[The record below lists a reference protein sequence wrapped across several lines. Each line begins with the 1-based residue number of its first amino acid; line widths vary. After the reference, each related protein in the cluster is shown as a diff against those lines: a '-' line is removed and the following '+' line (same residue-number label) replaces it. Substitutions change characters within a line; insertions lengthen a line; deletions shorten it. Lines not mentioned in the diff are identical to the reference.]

1 MNEHW
6 LPISVTSEATI
17 EKIEHTLE
25 ACYKAYTWTFTVL
38 KEQWIETLEIPD
50 DRSIR
55 QNLTK
60 YIYMNK
66 LLHHAQRYTLNRA
79 AEKAAAEFRQGL
91 RVVEDNQILF
101 CEPIPIEKY
110 TDFAIQSRE
119 VWRKYLTRYGSI
131 STTYGM
137 LTLPENWRE
146 IFAEQSYE
154 MRVEVSYLPYLW
166 HSATIRTQGTKHLLK
181 FNFHGKTSSLGR
193 KAKQRVKL
201 QESNEWQTWTY
212 FQEEKLV
219 ELRQKGLS
227 FEEIGTYLGRTAI
240 GVEKRY
246 REVLGYTKKKERSEK
261 MVEINKKAKRNA

>member
-6 LPISVTSEATI
+6 LPISLTSEATT
-17 EKIEHTLE
+17 EKIEHTLK
-25 ACYKAYTWTFTVL
+25 ACFQVYTWTFSVL
-38 KEQWIETLEIPD
+38 KEQWLETLEIPN

-79 AEKAAAEFRQGL
+79 AEKAAAEFRLGL
-91 RVVEDNQILF
+91 RVVGDSQVEF
-101 CEPIPIEKY
+101 PEPMPFVDY
-110 TDFAIQSRE
+110 TDFSIQSRE
-119 VWRKYLTRYGSI
+119 VWRKYLTKYDSI

-146 IFAEQSYE
+146 VFTEQSSD
-154 MRVEVSYLPYLW
+154 MRVDVSYLPYLW
-166 HSATIRTQGTKHLLK
+166 HSATIRTQGSKHLLK

-201 QESNEWQTWTY
+201 QESNEWQTWTH

-219 ELRQKGLS
+219 ELRQKGQS
-227 FEEIGTYLGRTAI
+227 FEEIGAYLGRTAN

-246 REVLGYTKKKERSEK
+246 REVIGHGKKKEMSEK
-261 MVEINKKAKRNA
+261 MVEINKKARRNA

>member
-1 MNEHW
+1 MSEHW

-25 ACYKAYTWTFTVL
+25 ACFKAYTWTFAVL
-38 KEQWIETLEIPD
+38 KEQWVKTLEIPN

-55 QNLTK
+55 RNLTK

-79 AEKAAAEFRQGL
+79 AEKAAAEFRLGL
-91 RVVEDNQILF
+91 RVVGDNFIEF
-101 CEPIPIEKY
+101 VEPVPFVEY
-110 TDFAIQSRE
+110 TDFSIQSRE
-119 VWRKYLTRYGSI
+119 VWRKYLTKYDSI

-146 IFAEQSYE
+146 IFTELSDE

-166 HSATIRTQGTKHLLK
+166 HSATIRAQGSKHLLK
-181 FNFHGKTSSLGR
+181 FNFHGKTSALGR

-219 ELRQKGLS
+219 DLRLQGQS
-227 FEEIGTYLGRTAI
+227 FDEIGVYLGRTAN

-246 REVLGYTKKKERSEK
+246 REILGHSKKKELSQK
-261 MVEINKKAKRNA
+261 MIEINKKARRNA